1 MPVWYQVGVSPFVR
15 TLGLWTLTAALACAP
30 AAPPPTRETVTLT
43 GDGYS
48 RGLQHGQQLKA
59 KIHGFYTTLLTSS
72 LLPYLNREQPEIA
85 VALPAYAGPDYAD
98 GKFSYALLRD
108 SAKRL
113 ERGIPRAIREELRGI
128 SDGSGLPYDDV
139 LILNTFVDTVM
150 AVRAVT
156 AAIKQ
161 AKAPSVQSLELLG
174 AESDGA
180 DNDGDGEV
188 DEAGE
193 GTFAPYSPSAVAL
206 ARELSVAVAFRVTF
220 TAPDG
225 VDPATVRFTLGEAVY
240 EQGHPALVLEEV
252 DATTLRATLTPPSPL
267 PGSAV
272 LGLALNAGDK
282 AVLENPPPVHARFM
296 RDERVTFTT
305 AGVGKGLP
313 EVPNAAADDGRSQP
327 PALSFA
333 LKGTATADGKPL
345 VAQNFALLDANTAHK
360 HTALFI
366 HRPDSGPSFA
376 VAGWAGVAWGFSGMN
391 ARGLAV
397 ACQYA
402 DTLDNSVVAGVFDQV
417 ADLSKATLA
426 ASGTPIGIAVRK
438 ALAAQ
443 ADVAG
448 AEAQLAEEPVAYG
461 WNCTLADAAGAVR
474 ALELDS
480 DLSKDGG
487 AFSYGPGER
496 GAGVGPDD
504 VRMGVHYQANTEDI
518 FTLAVAGQRLQP
530 QRFWSTTWFRSL
542 RAFGVLGEALRAGYG
557 TWDAERV
564 KGLLGTPVLEDQR
577 DGMNAVVFEPALR
590 RVHTAMGTVPPTA
603 AGWETVSLEVQP

>member
-1 MPVWYQVGVSPFVR
+1 M
-15 TLGLWTLTAALACAP
+15 GLWTLTAAVACAP
-30 AAPPPTRETVTLT
+30 ATQPPTRETVTLT
-43 GDGYS
+43 GDGYG
-48 RGLQHGQQLKA
+48 RGLQHGLQLKA

-85 VALPAYAGPDYAD
+85 LALPAYAGPDYAD

-108 SAKRL
+108 SARKL

-161 AKAPSVQSLELLG
+161 AKAPAVQALEFVG
-174 AESDGA
+174 AEADGA

-188 DEAGE
+188 DEPGE
-193 GTFAPYSPSAVAL
+193 GTFSPYVPSAVAL
-206 ARELSVAVAFRVTF
+206 LRELPVGGAIRVTF

-225 VDPATVRFTLGEAVY
+225 VDPATVRFTLGQEVY
-240 EQGHPALVLEEV
+240 AQGSPSLRLEEV
-252 DATTLRATLTPPSPL
+252 DATTLRATLTPPAPL
-267 PGSAV
+267 PGSSV
-272 LGLALNAGDK
+272 VGLALNAGDK

-296 RDERVTFTT
+296 RDERLTFTT
-305 AGVGKGLP
+305 AGTGKALA

-327 PALSFA
+327 PSLSFA
-333 LKGTATADGKPL
+333 LRGSATADGKVL
-345 VAQNFALLDANTAHK
+345 LAQNFGLLDANTAHK

-366 HRPDSGPSFA
+366 HQPESGPSFA

-391 ARGLAV
+391 DRGLAV

-438 ALAAQ
+438 ALGAHS
-443 ADVAG
+443 DVAG
-448 AEAQLAEEPVAYG
+448 AEAQLADEPVAYG
-461 WNCTLADAAGAVR
+461 WNCTLADAAGTLR

-487 AFSYGPGER
+487 AFGYGPGAH
-496 GAGVGPDD
+496 GASVGPDD
-504 VRMGVHYQANTEDI
+504 LRMGVHYQANTEDI
-518 FTLAVAGQRLQP
+518 FTLVVAGQRIQP
-530 QRFWSTTWFRSL
+530 QRSWSTTWFRSL
-542 RAFGVLGEALRAGYG
+542 RAFGLLGDALQAGYG
-557 TWDAERV
+557 RWDAAQV
-564 KGLLGTPVLEDQR
+564 KQLLGRPELEDQR

-590 RVHTAMGTVPPTA
+590 RVHSAMGTVPPTA
-603 AGWETVSLEVQP
+603 AGWETVTLEAKP

>member
-1 MPVWYQVGVSPFVR
+1 VAVCYQVGVSFFVR
-15 TLGLWTLTAALACAP
+15 TLGLWTLTAAVACAP
-30 AAPPPTRETVTLT
+30 ATPPPTRETVTLT

-85 VALPAYAGPDYAD
+85 LALPAYAGPDYAD

-108 SAKRL
+108 SAKKL
-113 ERGIPRAIREELRGI
+113 ERGIPRAIRDELKGI

-161 AKAPSVQSLELLG
+161 AKAPAVTSLEFLG
-174 AESDGA
+174 AAADGA
-180 DNDGDGEV
+180 DNDADGEV
-188 DEAGE
+188 DEDGE
-193 GTFAPYSPSAVAL
+193 GTYAPYVPSAVAL
-206 ARELSVAVAFRVTF
+206 ARELPATASIRVTF

-225 VDPATVRFTLGEAVY
+225 VDPATVRFTLGQAVY
-240 EQGHPALVLEEV
+240 EQGSPGLVLEEV
-252 DATTLRATLTPPSPL
+252 DATTLRATLTPPAPL
-267 PGSAV
+267 PGGAV
-272 LGLALNAGDK
+272 VGLSLNAGDK
-282 AVLENPPPVHARFM
+282 AVLESPPPAHARFM
-296 RDERVTFTT
+296 RDERLTFTT
-305 AGVGKGLP
+305 AGAGRALS
-313 EVPNAAADDGRSQP
+313 EVPNSAADDGRSQP

-333 LKGTATADGKPL
+333 LRGSATADGKPL
-345 VAQNFALLDANTAHK
+345 LAQNFALLDANTAHK
-360 HTALFI
+360 HTALI
-366 HRPDSGPSFA
+366 HHKPDAGPSFA
-376 VAGWAGVAWGFSGMN
+376 VAGWAGVAWGFAGLN
-391 ARGLAV
+391 DRGLAV

-443 ADVAG
+443 SDVAG
-448 AEAQLAEEPVAYG
+448 AEAQLAEEPLAYG

-487 AFSYGPGER
+487 AFGYGPGEH
-496 GAGVGPDD
+496 GASVGADD
-504 VRMGVHYQANTEDI
+504 LRMAVHYQANTGDI

-542 RAFGVLGEALRAGYG
+542 RAFGLLGDALKAGYG
-557 TWDAERV
+557 AWDVAAV
-564 KGLLGTPVLEDQR
+564 KGLLGKPEFEDQR
-577 DGMNAVVFEPALR
+577 DGMNAVVLEPSLR
-590 RVHTAMGTVPPTA
+590 RVHAAMGTVPPTA
-603 AGWETVSLEVQP
+603 AGWETLEVKP